1 MELSVDMN
9 VLLLYYYYIIFIKI
23 RKGGW
28 TGCFSAGTL
37 YSTYGINTSTYEERG
52 GWVPN
57 RYNTNELNRLLA
69 LGFSYV
75 LFGWAG
81 GPSSLLFFSSSSNI
95 CYQRSEKKTPTDA
108 QNIMLCDV
116 VKLFSNNK
124 TKSLK

>member
-1 MELSVDMN
+1 
-9 VLLLYYYYIIFIKI
+9 
-23 RKGGW
+23 
-28 TGCFSAGTL
+28 
-37 YSTYGINTSTYEERG
+37 
-52 GWVPN
+52 
-57 RYNTNELNRLLA
+57 LA

-81 GPSSLLFFSSSSNI
+81 PLLASLLLFLSSSSNI

>member
-1 MELSVDMN
+1 MASPT
-9 VLLLYYYYIIFIKI
+9 YS
-23 RKGGW
+23 
-28 TGCFSAGTL
+28 SAGQ
-37 YSTYGINTSTYEERG
+37 
-52 GWVPN
+52 
-57 RYNTNELNRLLA
+57 
-69 LGFSYV
+69 
-75 LFGWAG
+75 